1 MPLEIPLTATP
12 QERQAKISELSKLL
26 TTLRE
31 VAKGKPLVDWDSL
44 VATAVE
50 DPVEGAKVIAQSL
63 QRFPSQLPAHL
74 SAVAQRING
83 PERLAVVALLEEP
96 YRSKVRDEVLQG
108 VLKALTSVTITT
120 ESSPSVTAT
129 TATPSA
135 AAQRTSTPPP
145 PPISTVDSE
154 SSSDQQ
160 QTPHLLQQ
168 HAEEAEGFVPLATR
182 MMVEMIRLDLVLIRG
197 VATTLDTLLR
207 DRNARQ
213 AAVAVIGLLAERY
226 AQSQSTAAASANNSK
241 QGKSK
246 QQQQQSSSTTTT
258 STNDEGILPMLN
270 HVRSALQLAAADA
283 AVNSCGELDYDLNAI
298 YRYMDWRH
306 TPPPPPTAAAAPL
319 QPAVVVASS
328 SSTNTKDSAAPHL
341 QTMVRVPKPLATP
354 HEAITSMAYFAC
366 RDQLVTGGA
375 ERTISVWG
383 SQVSGEVP
391 SASFQLPAHTTPVSM
406 DASIRG
412 SLLAVGCVTSSS
424 KGAVPSSCVQ
434 AYLCSDSGAWT
445 VGDIIKRPDRTVLT
459 SVKCLAVKGSVVC
472 TTETLLAA
480 DQPQHQVALFNASG
494 HETRVFARAHADC
507 ITALGVSADSDHLII
522 TGSRDATVRL
532 WDVRSPVTGSTNGAG
547 ASPTSSTGH
556 VVLNGHTDTITSIA
570 PVRDIILTTSLDGTM
585 RVWDV
590 RRTKT
595 ELCSK
600 KFSSG
605 VMKAVCTANLSAV
618 VSTLR
623 GLFLVSLMPTIEVED
638 VVPNMRCTDLRANF
652 DGTVVFGA
660 SRDSITSFAI
670 HGGAMKQPLI

>member
-1 MPLEIPLTATP
+1 MPLEISPTATP

-26 TTLRE
+26 TTLRD
-31 VAKGKPLVDWDSL
+31 VAKGKPLVDWDAV
-44 VATAVE
+44 VAAAVQ
-50 DPVEGAKVIAQSL
+50 DPVEGAKSIAQSL

-74 SAVAQRING
+74 SAVAQRINA
-83 PERLAVVALLEEP
+83 PERLAVVALLDEP
-96 YRSKVRDEVLQG
+96 FRSKVRDEVLQG
-108 VLKALTSVTITT
+108 VLKSLTSVTINT
-120 ESSPSVTAT
+120 ENFMSKRHA
-129 TATPSA
+129 
-135 AAQRTSTPPP
+135 STPPP
-145 PPISTVDSE
+145 PPISTVDSD
-154 SSSDQQ
+154 SSSGDQSQQ
-160 QTPHLLQQ
+160 QQD
-168 HAEEAEGFVPLATR
+168 ADDAEGFVPLATR
-182 MMVEMIRLDLVLIRG
+182 MMVEMIRLDLVLIKG

-226 AQSQSTAAASANNSK
+226 AQTQCNAIRSHHPAPAAAH
-241 QGKSK
+241 GKGK
-246 QQQQQSSSTTTT
+246 QQPQQQSTTSSN
-258 STNDEGILPMLN
+258 STNDDGILPMLN
-270 HVRSALQLAAADA
+270 HVRSALQSAAADA
-283 AVNSCGELDYDLNAI
+283 AANSCGELDYDLNAI
-298 YRYMDWRH
+298 YRYMDWGH
-306 TPPPPPTAAAAPL
+306 APA
-319 QPAVVVASS
+319 P
-328 SSTNTKDSAAPHL
+328 SSTTSSASASPKDAYHSQH
-341 QTMVRVPKPLATP
+341 QTLVRVPKPLTTP

-412 SLLAVGCVTSSS
+412 SLLAVGCVTSS
-424 KGAVPSSCVQ
+424 KGGVPSSCVQ

-445 VGDIIKRPDRTVLT
+445 VGDVIKRPDRTVLT
-459 SVKCLAVKGSVVC
+459 NVKCLAVKGSVVC

-480 DQPQHQVALFNASG
+480 DQPQHQVALFNAAG

-547 ASPTSSTGH
+547 SSPTSSTGH
-556 VVLNGHTDTITSIA
+556 VVLNGHFDTITSIA
-570 PVRDIILTTSLDGTM
+570 PVRDVIVTTSLDGTM

-605 VMKAVCTANLSAV
+605 VLKAVCTANLSAV

-623 GLFLVSLMPTIEVED
+623 GLFLVSLLPTIEVDD
-638 VVPNMRCTDLRANF
+638 VLPNVVCTDLRANF

-660 SRDSITSFAI
+660 SKDFISSFAI
-670 HGGAMKQPLI
+670 HGGSLKQTNLV